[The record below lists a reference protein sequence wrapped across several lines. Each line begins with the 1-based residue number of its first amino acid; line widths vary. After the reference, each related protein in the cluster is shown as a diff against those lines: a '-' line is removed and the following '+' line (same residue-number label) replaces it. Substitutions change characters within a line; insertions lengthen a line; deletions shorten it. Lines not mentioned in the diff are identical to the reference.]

1 MKMDGRPRLAT
12 LPTIKEALMLAA
24 PDKGRAQRLRVITRH
39 PERFADFRLSGWSVD
54 VAWCSPRPG
63 QGRLAYATH
72 VVMDDVV
79 QNTTR
84 ATAYILDVLDING
97 PSTDDVAQWLI
108 QLDESSPHVDADLY
122 VLLDDG
128 VHGPHEQARWASISP
143 RLGAQANAQAN
154 TVDVD
159 ATVQG
164 PGDSTSVQE
173 STEDDASE
181 HGLRHLT
188 RLPVGFSLDALR
200 RRILQWRRMG
210 FDVSDLEAAL
220 VQPENERERTYRHV
234 EDSVRRAVDLDR
246 RLSRSAQ
253 HLSAVELEHCRF
265 RLRQLTGLD
274 DIESKLEPNQA

>member
-1 MKMDGRPRLAT
+1 M
-12 LPTIKEALMLAA
+12 IAA

-39 PERFADFRLSGWSVD
+39 PERFAEFRLSGWSVD

-63 QGRLAYATH
+63 QGRLAYAPD

-79 QNTTR
+79 HNTTR
-84 ATAYILDVLDING
+84 ATAYIIDVLDING
-97 PSTDDVAQWLI
+97 PSTDDIAQWLI
-108 QLDESSPHVDADLY
+108 QIDDASPNVDADLY

-128 VHGPHEQARWASISP
+128 VHGTHEQARWASIIP
-143 RLGAQANAQAN
+143 RLGVQANSQPN

-159 ATVQG
+159 STVHRD
-164 PGDSTSVQE
+164 GDSTSVQE
-173 STEDDASE
+173 SSEDEATN

-188 RLPVGFSLDALR
+188 RLPTGFSMDALR

-220 VQPENERERTYRHV
+220 VQPDNERERTYRHV

-246 RLSRSAQ
+246 RLSNSAR
-253 HLSAVELEHCRF
+253 HLSAVEVEHFRF

-274 DIESKLEPNQA
+274 DIESKLQPDEG